1 MVEPTSHKASKI
13 HQRCSNTSLTWT
25 YCYFNNLLCN
35 LSRTNMTYIKQPC
48 RYQAGGKG
56 IHTALR
62 REATTGIPLK
72 LGSRPSL
79 SRAPICSP
87 EHYLPHK
94 CHTIKCPTVKK
105 QSCRKMM
112 TSSSSPA
119 KVVWFITKP
128 RLCHCYGAHTNC
140 EHLGVETKT
149 QNKSS

>member
-1 MVEPTSHKASKI
+1 
-13 HQRCSNTSLTWT
+13 
-25 YCYFNNLLCN
+25 
-35 LSRTNMTYIKQPC
+35 MTYIKQPH
-48 RYQAGGKG
+48 RYQVGGKG

-62 REATTGIPLK
+62 REATTGIPLQ

-94 CHTIKCPTVKK
+94 CHTIKRPTVKK
-105 QSCRKMM
+105 QSCRKMR

-119 KVVWFITKP
+119 KALWSITKP

-140 EHLGVETKT
+140 KHLGVETKT
-149 QNKSS
+149 QNKSSECSPLKRETEPGTHKEHSHTKHGSMLRAG